1 MGNVFSIFPSFPK
14 LFLNLV
20 LGAPEHIW
28 NSLCNGFDK
37 IKIGEFVV
45 NASIW
50 FTNSFLEIAAKSTFW
65 GAFASWW
72 IGILLAELSVIFLGL
87 ANDNSLSPG
96 QKMTVLFVDGIAA
109 IVSNAISFVVA
120 AVEPSKAFATTV
132 NVISFFL
139 PGLTDAITRYIIRKK
154 A

>member
-20 LGAPEHIW
+20 LGAQEHIW

-50 FTNSFLEIAAKSTFW
+50 FTNSFLDIAAKSTFW
-65 GAFASWW
+65 GAFASWG
-72 IGILLAELSVIFLGL
+72 IGILPAELSVIFLGL
-87 ANDNSLSPG
+87 ANDSSLSPG

-120 AVEPSKAFATTV
+120 AVEPSKTFATIA
-132 NVISFFL
+132 NVISLFL
-139 PGLTDAITRYIIRKK
+139 PGLTDIITRYIIRKK

>member
-14 LFLNLV
+14 LFLDLV
-20 LGAPEHIW
+20 LKVPEYVW

-37 IKIGEFVV
+37 IKIGEFVI

-50 FTNSFLEIAAKSTFW
+50 FTDSFLEIAAESTFW
-65 GAFASWW
+65 GAFASWG
-72 IGILLAELSVIFLGL
+72 IGILPAELSVIFLGL

-109 IVSNAISFVVA
+109 IVSSAISLLLAAANPSRTLAFIGNVA
-120 AVEPSKAFATTV
+120 
-132 NVISFFL
+132 SFFL